1 MMKPLTGL
9 PLKVRF
15 ALAGAAAAV
24 IGLIAAGLAIAA
36 YDTQVYRAG
45 KIQEVGIQARILA
58 ASITAA
64 LVFDDPKVVREY
76 VDALRANPDL
86 DAAAVYGAGGRLVA
100 ATTRAGADP
109 VSATAPPAG
118 TDFAGEFLIVSQ
130 PVTEDSEKVGT
141 VYLRIVMEPLARRV
155 SRYGALLLLV
165 FMGSLVV
172 AILVAAQGALRRA
185 NADLSEA
192 NDNLRTQ
199 IAERERAE
207 DALRQAQKMEA
218 VGHLTGGIAHDFNN
232 MLAIIISSLGLLK
245 RRAARGET
253 DLERYA
259 DSALEGANRAATLTQ
274 RLLAFARRQALN
286 PQPVNPN
293 RLIAGMSELLRR
305 SLGEAV
311 KIETVLAGGVWK
323 IKVDAHQLEN
333 AILNLALNSRDAM
346 TSSGGRLTIETAN
359 VDLDERYAA
368 AHSGL
373 TAGQYAM
380 IAVSDTGAG
389 MTQEVIEK
397 AFEPFFTTKEVGK
410 GTGLGLSQVYGF
422 VHQSGGHVRIYS
434 EVGHG
439 TTVKIYLPRL
449 FAEDAA
455 DPVAAVEVKAATG
468 NLTVLVVE
476 DEPDV
481 RRLTVDA
488 LGELGYR
495 VLQAD
500 GATPA
505 LALIKTHPEIKVLFT
520 DIVMPEINGRKL
532 ADQALKLRP
541 DLKVLFT
548 TGYTRN
554 AVVHHGVLEPGV
566 NLLGK
571 PFSLEQLAAKFRA
584 VLDEKP

>member
-1 MMKPLTGL
+1 MKPLAGL

-15 ALAGAAAAV
+15 VLGGAAVAV
-24 IGLIAAGLAIAA
+24 VGLIAAGLAIAA
-36 YDTQVYRAG
+36 YDTQVYRTG
-45 KIQEVGIQARILA
+45 KAQEVSIQASILA
-58 ASITAA
+58 ASVTAA
-64 LVFDDPKVVREY
+64 LVFDDPQAVREY
-76 VDALRANPDL
+76 VEALRANPDL
-86 DAAAVYGAGGRLVA
+86 DAAAVYGPGGRLVA
-100 ATTRAGADP
+100 ATTRPDAAPVGADE
-109 VSATAPPAG
+109 PPPG
-118 TDFAGEFLIVSQ
+118 TDFSGAFLTVSQ
-130 PVTEDSEKVGT
+130 PVTEDDEKIGT
-141 VYLRIVMEPLARRV
+141 VYLRIVTEPLARRV
-155 SRYGALLLLV
+155 SRYGVLLLLL

-185 NADLSEA
+185 NAELSDA
-192 NDNLRTQ
+192 NANLRTQ
-199 IAERERAE
+199 IVERERAE

-232 MLAIIISSLGLLK
+232 MLAIIIGSLGLLK

-253 DLERYA
+253 GLERYA

-286 PQPVNPN
+286 PQPADPN

-311 KIETVLAGGVWK
+311 KIETVLAGGAWK

-346 TSSGGRLTIETAN
+346 PSGSGRLTIETAN
-359 VDLDERYAA
+359 VDLDERYTAD
-368 AHSGL
+368 HSGL
-373 TAGQYAM
+373 IPGQYAM

-389 MTQEVIEK
+389 MTAEVIGK

-422 VHQSGGHVRIYS
+422 VRQSGGHVRIYS
-434 EVGHG
+434 EIGHG

-449 FAEDAA
+449 FAADIAA
-455 DPVAAVEVKAATG
+455 VAAPVEIKATTDDI
-468 NLTVLVVE
+468 TVLVVE
-476 DEPDV
+476 DEPGV

-488 LGELGYR
+488 LSELGYR
-495 VLQAD
+495 VLDAE

-505 LALIKTHPEIKVLFT
+505 LALVRSHPEIKLLFT
-520 DIVMPEINGRKL
+520 DIVMPEINGREL
-532 ADQALKLRP
+532 ADEALKLHP

-554 AVVHHGVLEPGV
+554 AVVHHGVLDPGV

-571 PFSLEQLAAKFRA
+571 PFSLEQLAAKLRA
-584 VLDEKP
+584 VLDDKT